1 VLFNCHVPGWERGAT
16 GKPGGKQRFDLR
28 PPMISP
34 AAIVFAP
41 APAEQGV
48 KRRIALH
55 NYFA

>member
-1 VLFNCHVPGWERGAT
+1 
-16 GKPGGKQRFDLR
+16 
-28 PPMISP
+28 MISP

-48 KRRIALH
+48 KRRIPLH

>member
-1 VLFNCHVPGWERGAT
+1 
-16 GKPGGKQRFDLR
+16 
-28 PPMISP
+28 MISP

-41 APAEQGV
+41 APAEHGV